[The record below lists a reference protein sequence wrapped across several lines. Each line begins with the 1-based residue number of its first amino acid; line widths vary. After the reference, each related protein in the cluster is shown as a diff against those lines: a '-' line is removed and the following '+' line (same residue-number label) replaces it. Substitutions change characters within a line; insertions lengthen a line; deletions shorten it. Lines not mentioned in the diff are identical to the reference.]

1 MKLIMISIF
10 VLGAMMAPAQTIRDF
25 SLTDTQNE
33 TYTFSQLKGEHLTII
48 DFWASWCKP
57 CLKAMPVME
66 EMYLKNKNSGVNII
80 GINCDGP
87 RSVSKVAPLV
97 NALGISYSILLDVNN
112 DLMKDLEVTSLPTLL
127 IIDNEKKVVYRHEG
141 FAKGDEFKIQEEI
154 EILLTK

>member
-80 GINCDGP
+80 G
-87 RSVSKVAPLV
+87 R
-97 NALGISYSILLDVNN
+97 NN
-112 DLMKDLEVTSLPTLL
+112 FV
-127 IIDNEKKVVYRHEG
+127 
-141 FAKGDEFKIQEEI
+141 
-154 EILLTK
+154 